1 MAVTSAYYS
10 AAIEDFLKKP
20 DNCIAALARQGAA
33 EGSVEGPQMGAWD
46 QQMDCLQEALR
57 GMRGYLFLEFVV
69 PRIGTRVDAIVVSG
83 PVLFVIEFKMSM
95 ESKAAKKG
103 KLTKR
108 PAISGGY
115 NQVWD
120 YALDLKN
127 FHKASHNLPIVPI
140 LVSSDITK
148 PDTCLSEAASDH
160 VYRPLQTNYA
170 GLRYLMDLATQTIP
184 GPAIDIQEWKE
195 ASYQPTPSII
205 EAAQA
210 VFSGNAVD
218 NILLNEAK
226 ENLGNTFKS
235 VENIIASSKKNGEK
249 AICFVTGVPGAGKTL
264 VGMQIAGKRRAGTQ
278 LEHAT
283 FLSGNMPLV
292 EVLSEALVRDRVQQA
307 RRRGEKCRV
316 GEVRDEVNAL
326 IQHKM
331 HFRDAGLRDRGKPP
345 SDRIVIFDEAQRAW
359 NMQQTRNFMLRK
371 RKKEMRE
378 LKLADFPYSEPEFLL
393 KYMDH
398 HQGWAVVICLVGGG
412 QEIHDGEAGISEWLK
427 TAREKFKEWKVYVSP
442 ELGQSEFQAEDELR
456 ALQGHPKL
464 VEEKELHLAV
474 SNRSFRAENVSL
486 FVRALLDCDRHV
498 ARETLRAFSEKYP
511 IRLTRDI
518 GKAKEWIRK
527 RARGT
532 ERYGVLASSSAHRL
546 KPDAVNVKEAI
557 NSVHWFLNPPEDT
570 RSSFYLEDPAT
581 EFQVQGLELDWA
593 LVAWDGDFRRT
604 GHEWVHRS
612 FVGSDWRKVKKEEH
626 QRYLKNTYR
635 VLLTRARQGMVI
647 YVPMGSRQDPTRR
660 PEYYD
665 GTFEYLEELGIEVI

>member
-1 MAVTSAYYS
+1 MTSAYYS
-10 AAIEDFLKKP
+10 ASIEEFLEKP
-20 DNCIAALARQGAA
+20 DTCIAELARHGAA
-33 EGSVEGPQMGAWD
+33 EGSVEGPQMGAWG

-57 GMRGYLFLEFVV
+57 GMRGQIFLEFVV
-69 PRIGTRVDAIVVSG
+69 PRIGSRVDTIVLCG
-83 PVLFVIEFKMSM
+83 PALFVIEFKMSL
-95 ESKAAKKG
+95 EDKAVKKG
-103 KLTKR
+103 KRTKR
-108 PAISGGY
+108 PALSGGY

-127 FHKASHNLPIVPI
+127 FHKASHDLPIVPI
-140 LVSSDITK
+140 LVSPDITK
-148 PDTCLSEAASDH
+148 PDICLTEAGPDG
-160 VYRPLQTNYA
+160 VYRPLRTNYK
-170 GLRYLMDLATQTIP
+170 GLRKLMDLSRRTIQ
-184 GPAIDIQEWKE
+184 GPVIDIEVWRE
-195 ASYQPTPSII
+195 ASYQPTPSIV

-226 ENLGNTFKS
+226 ENLGKTFRS
-235 VENIIASSKKNGEK
+235 VERIIAASKQRGEK

-264 VGMQIAGKRRAGTQ
+264 VGMQVAGKRRTGSE

-292 EVLSEALVRDRVQQA
+292 EVLSEALVRDRVRQA
-307 RRRGEKCRV
+307 REKGEKCRV
-316 GEVRDEVNAL
+316 GEIRDEVTAL

-359 NMQQTRNFMLRK
+359 NMQQTRNFMIRK
-371 RKKEMRE
+371 RKKEMME
-378 LKLADFPYSEPEFLL
+378 LNLSDFPYSEPEFLL

-442 ELGQSEFQAEDELR
+442 ELDQSEFQAGNELR
-456 ALQGHPKL
+456 ALRGHSKF
-464 VEEKELHLAV
+464 VEEKKLHLAV

-486 FVRALLDCDRHV
+486 FVRALLDFERPL
-498 ARETLRAFSEKYP
+498 AKATLQTFSDKYP

-518 GKAKEWIRK
+518 NNAKGWIR
-527 RARGT
+527 RMARGT
-532 ERYGVLASSSAHRL
+532 ERYGMLASSSAHRL
-546 KPDAVNVKEAI
+546 KPDAVNVKEFI

-593 LVAWDGDFRRT
+593 LVAWDGDFRRS
-604 GHEWVHRS
+604 GNEWLHRS
-612 FVGSDWRKVKKEEH
+612 FVGSGWQRVKKEEH
-626 QRYLKNTYR
+626 QKYLKNTYR

-647 YVPMGSRQDPTRR
+647 YVPRGSQHDPTRS
-660 PEYYD
+660 PDYYNE
-665 GTFEYLEELGIEVI
+665 TFDYLEELGIQVI

>member
-1 MAVTSAYYS
+1 
-10 AAIEDFLKKP
+10 
-20 DNCIAALARQGAA
+20 
-33 EGSVEGPQMGAWD
+33 MGAWD
-46 QQMDCLQEALR
+46 EQMDCLQEALQD
-57 GMRGYLFLEFVV
+57 MRGHILLEFVV
-69 PRIGTRVDAIVVSG
+69 PRIGSRVDVIVLSG
-83 PVLFVIEFKMSM
+83 PALFVMEFKMSL
-95 ESKAAKKG
+95 EGKVAKRG
-103 KLTKR
+103 KPAKR
-108 PAISGGY
+108 PAVGAGY

-127 FHKASHNLPIVPI
+127 FHKASHHLPIVPL
-140 LVSSDITK
+140 LVSPDITK
-148 PDTCLSEAASDH
+148 PDMSLSEAGWDG

-170 GLRYLMDLATQTIP
+170 GLRHLMDLASQTIK
-184 GPAIDIQEWKE
+184 GPDIDIKAWQE
-195 ASYQPTPSII
+195 ASYQPTPSIV

-218 NILLNEAK
+218 NILLNEAR
-226 ENLGNTFKS
+226 ENLGKTFQS
-235 VENIIASSKKNGEK
+235 VEEIIASSKRNGEK

-264 VGMQIAGKRRAGTQ
+264 VGMQVAGKRRESTQ

-307 RRRGEKCRV
+307 KRRGEKCSV
-316 GEVRDEVNAL
+316 SEVRTKVKAL

-331 HFRDAGLRDRGKPP
+331 HFRDAGLRDQGKPP

-359 NMQQTRNFMLRK
+359 NMRHTRNFMLRK

-378 LKLADFPYSEPEFLL
+378 LNLTDFPYSEPEFLL
-393 KYMDH
+393 SYMNH

-442 ELGQSEFQAEDELR
+442 ELGLSEFQAENELQ
-456 ALQGHPKL
+456 ALEAHPTL
-464 VEEKELHLAV
+464 VKEKKLHLAV

-486 FVRALLDCDRHV
+486 FVRALLDFEHQL
-498 ARETLRAFSEKYP
+498 AKETLQEFSEKYP

-518 GKAKEWIRK
+518 GKAKSWIRK
-527 RARGT
+527 MARGT
-532 ERYGVLASSSAHRL
+532 ERYGMLASSSAHRL

-593 LVAWDGDFRRT
+593 LVAWDGDFRRN
-604 GHEWVHRS
+604 GNEWVHRS
-612 FVGSDWRKVKKEEH
+612 FVGSNWNKVKKEEH
-626 QRYLKNTYR
+626 QKYLKNTYR

-647 YVPMGSRQDPTRR
+647 YVPKGSHEDPTRS
-660 PEYYD
+660 PDYYD
-665 GTFEYLEELGIEVI
+665 GTYSYLKEVGVQVI

>member
-1 MAVTSAYYS
+1 
-10 AAIEDFLKKP
+10 
-20 DNCIAALARQGAA
+20 
-33 EGSVEGPQMGAWD
+33 
-46 QQMDCLQEALR
+46 MDCLRKALA
-57 GMRGYLFLEFVV
+57 GMRGHLFLEFVV
-69 PRIGTRVDAIVVSG
+69 PRIGSRIDAVVLSG
-83 PVLFVIEFKMSM
+83 PVLFVIEFKVSM
-95 ESKAAKKG
+95 ESNTAKKE
-103 KLTKR
+103 KRTKK
-108 PAISGGY
+108 ASVAGGY

-127 FHKASHNLPIVPI
+127 FHKASHELPIVPI
-140 LVSSDITK
+140 LVSADVTK
-148 PDTCLSEAASDH
+148 PDMRLSEAASDR

-170 GLRYLMDLATQTIP
+170 GLRHLVDLAKQQIQ
-184 GPAIDIQEWKE
+184 GPAIDIPAWKE
-195 ASYQPTPSII
+195 AGYQPTPSIV

-226 ENLGNTFKS
+226 ENLGKTFQS
-235 VENIIASSKKNGEK
+235 VESIIASSKKSGEK

-264 VGMQIAGKRRAGTQ
+264 VGMQVAGKRRIGSQ

-292 EVLSEALVRDRVQQA
+292 EVLSEALVRDRVLQA
-307 RRRGEKCRV
+307 RKRGEKCRV

-359 NMQQTRNFMLRK
+359 NKQQTRNFMLRK

-378 LKLADFPYSEPEFLL
+378 WKLTDFPYSEPEFLL

-442 ELGQSEFQAEDELR
+442 ELGQSEFQAESELQ
-456 ALQGHPKL
+456 AFQGHPKL
-464 VEEKELHLAV
+464 VEEKKLHLAV

-486 FVRALLDCDRHV
+486 FVRALLDFERQL
-498 ARETLRAFSEKYP
+498 AKETLQAFSDKYP

-518 GKAKEWIRK
+518 GKAKEWIRSM
-527 RARGT
+527 ARGT
-532 ERYGVLASSSAHRL
+532 ERYGMLASSSAHRL

-557 NSVHWFLNPPEDT
+557 NAVHWFLNPSEDT

-593 LVAWDGDFRRT
+593 LVAWDGDFRRS
-604 GHEWVHRS
+604 GNEWVHRS
-612 FVGSDWRKVKKEEH
+612 FVGSKWHKVQKEEH
-626 QRYLKNTYR
+626 QKYLKNTYR

-647 YVPMGSRQDPTRR
+647 YVPRGSDADPTRS
-660 PEYYD
+660 PDYYD
-665 GTFEYLEELGIEVI
+665 GTYSYLKEVGVQVI

>member
-1 MAVTSAYYS
+1 VTSAYYS

-20 DNCIAALARQGAA
+20 DSCIAALARQGAA

-46 QQMDCLQEALR
+46 QQMECLQEALQ
-57 GMRGYLFLEFVV
+57 GMQGHIFLEFVV
-69 PRIGTRVDAIVVSG
+69 PRIGSRVDAIVLSG

-95 ESKAAKKG
+95 EGNTAKKG
-103 KLTKR
+103 KRTTR
-108 PAISGGY
+108 PAVSGGY

-127 FHKASHNLPIVPI
+127 FHKASHHLPIVPI

-148 PDTCLSEAASDH
+148 SDMCLSEAGRDG

-170 GLRYLMDLATQTIP
+170 GLRHLMDLARQTIQ
-184 GPAIDIQEWKE
+184 GPDIDIKAWRE
-195 ASYQPTPSII
+195 ASYQPTPSIV

-226 ENLGNTFKS
+226 ENLGKTFQT
-235 VENIIASSKKNGEK
+235 VEQIIASSRQNGEK

-264 VGMQIAGKRRAGTQ
+264 VGMQVAGKRREGTQ

-292 EVLSEALVRDRVQQA
+292 EVLSEALVRDRVRQA
-307 RRRGEKCRV
+307 RVSGEKCRV
-316 GEVRDEVNAL
+316 GEIRDEVAAL

-331 HFRDAGLRDRGKPP
+331 HFRDAGLRDNGKPP

-359 NMQQTRNFMLRK
+359 NVQQTRNFMLRK

-378 LKLADFPYSEPEFLL
+378 LSLTDFPYSEPEFLL
-393 KYMDH
+393 SYMNH
-398 HQGWAVVICLVGGG
+398 HHGWAVVVCLVGGG

-442 ELGQSEFQAEDELR
+442 ELGLSEFQAENELR
-456 ALQGHPKL
+456 ALEAHPTL
-464 VEEKELHLAV
+464 VKEKKLHLAV

-486 FVRALLDCDRHV
+486 FVRALLDFEHKL
-498 ARETLRAFSEKYP
+498 AKETLQQFSEKYP

-518 GKAKEWIRK
+518 GKAKSWIREM
-527 RARGT
+527 ARGT
-532 ERYGVLASSSAHRL
+532 ERYGMLASSSAHRL
-546 KPDAVNVKEAI
+546 KPDAVNVKEPI
-557 NSVHWFLNPPEDT
+557 NSVHWFLNSADDT

-593 LVAWDGDFRRT
+593 LVAWDGDFRRK
-604 GHEWVHRS
+604 GNEWVHRS
-612 FVGSDWRKVKKEEH
+612 FVGSKWHQVKKEEH
-626 QRYLKNTYR
+626 QKYLKNTYR

-647 YVPMGSRQDPTRR
+647 YVPKGDHEDPTRS

-665 GTFEYLEELGIEVI
+665 GTFGYLEDLGIKVM

>member
-1 MAVTSAYYS
+1 
-10 AAIEDFLKKP
+10 
-20 DNCIAALARQGAA
+20 
-33 EGSVEGPQMGAWD
+33 MGAWD
-46 QQMDCLQEALR
+46 QQMDCLQKALA
-57 GMRGYLFLEFVV
+57 GMRGHIFLEFVV
-69 PRIGTRVDAIVVSG
+69 PRIGSRIDAVVLSG
-83 PVLFVIEFKMSM
+83 PVLFVIEFKVSM
-95 ESKAAKKG
+95 ESNTAKKE
-103 KLTKR
+103 KRTKK
-108 PAISGGY
+108 ASVAGGY

-127 FHKASHNLPIVPI
+127 FHKASHELPIVPI
-140 LVSSDITK
+140 LVSADVTK
-148 PDTCLSEAASDH
+148 PDMRLSEAASDR

-170 GLRYLMDLATQTIP
+170 GLRHLIDLAKQQIQ
-184 GPAIDIQEWKE
+184 GPAIDIPAWKE
-195 ASYQPTPSII
+195 AGYQPTPSIV

-226 ENLGNTFKS
+226 ENLGKTFQS
-235 VENIIASSKKNGEK
+235 VESIIASSKKSGEK

-264 VGMQIAGKRRAGTQ
+264 VGMQVAGKRRIGSQ

-292 EVLSEALVRDRVQQA
+292 EVLSEALVRDRVLQA
-307 RRRGEKCRV
+307 RKRGEKCRV

-359 NMQQTRNFMLRK
+359 NKQQTRNFMLRK

-378 LKLADFPYSEPEFLL
+378 WKLTDFPYSEPEFLL

-442 ELGQSEFQAEDELR
+442 ELGQSEFQAESELQ
-456 ALQGHPKL
+456 AFQGHPKL
-464 VEEKELHLAV
+464 VEEKKLHLAV

-486 FVRALLDCDRHV
+486 FVRALLDFERQL
-498 ARETLRAFSEKYP
+498 AKETLQAFSDKYP

-518 GKAKEWIRK
+518 GKAKEWIRSM
-527 RARGT
+527 ARGT
-532 ERYGVLASSSAHRL
+532 ERYGMLASSSAHRL

-557 NSVHWFLNPPEDT
+557 NSVHWFLNPSEDT

-593 LVAWDGDFRRT
+593 LVAWDGDFRRS
-604 GHEWVHRS
+604 GNEWVHRS
-612 FVGSDWRKVKKEEH
+612 LVGSKWHKVQKEEH
-626 QRYLKNTYR
+626 QKYLKNTYR

-647 YVPMGSRQDPTRR
+647 YVPRGSDADPTRS
-660 PEYYD
+660 PDYYD
-665 GTFEYLEELGIEVI
+665 GTYSYLKEVGVQVI

>member
-1 MAVTSAYYS
+1 M
-10 AAIEDFLKKP
+10 D
-20 DNCIAALARQGAA
+20 LARQGAA

-57 GMRGYLFLEFVV
+57 GMRGHIFLEFVV
-69 PRIGTRVDAIVVSG
+69 PRIGSRVDAIVLSG
-83 PVLFVIEFKMSM
+83 PALFVIEFKMSL
-95 ESKAAKKG
+95 EDKAAKKG
-103 KLTKR
+103 KRTKK
-108 PAISGGY
+108 PAVSGGY

-127 FHKASHNLPIVPI
+127 FHKESHDLPIVPI
-140 LVSSDITK
+140 LVSPDITK
-148 PDTCLSEAASDH
+148 PDMCLSEAGRDG
-160 VYRPLQTNYA
+160 VYRPLMTNYE
-170 GLRYLMDLATQTIP
+170 GLRSLMDLARWTIQ
-184 GPAIDIQEWKE
+184 GPDIDIKAWRE
-195 ASYQPTPSII
+195 ASYQPTPSIV

-226 ENLGNTFKS
+226 ENLGKTFQS
-235 VENIIASSKKNGEK
+235 VEKIITASKQSGEK

-264 VGMQIAGKRRAGTQ
+264 VGMQVAGKRRAGTK

-292 EVLSEALVRDRVQQA
+292 EVLSEALVRDRVRQA
-307 RRRGEKCRV
+307 RQRGEKCRV
-316 GEVRDEVNAL
+316 GEIRDEVTAL

-331 HFRDAGLRDRGKPP
+331 HFRDAGLRDKGKPP

-359 NMQQTRNFMLRK
+359 NMQQTRNFMIRK

-378 LKLADFPYSEPEFLL
+378 LNLSDFPYSEPEFLL
-393 KYMDH
+393 RYMDH

-412 QEIHDGEAGISEWLK
+412 QEIHDGEAGISEWLR
-427 TAREKFKEWKVYVSP
+427 TAREKFKEWKVYISP

-456 ALQGHPKL
+456 AFQGHPKL
-464 VEEKELHLAV
+464 VEQKRLHLAV

-486 FVRALLDCDRHV
+486 FVRALLDFEQPL
-498 ARETLRAFSEKYP
+498 AKETLQAFSDKYP

-518 GKAKEWIRK
+518 SRAKGWIRSM
-527 RARGT
+527 ARGT
-532 ERYGVLASSSAHRL
+532 ERYGMLASSSAHRL

-557 NSVHWFLNPPEDT
+557 NSVHWFLNPSADT

-593 LVAWDGDFRRT
+593 LVAWDGDFRRM
-604 GHEWVHRS
+604 GNEWVHRS
-612 FVGSDWRKVKKEEH
+612 FVGSKWHKVKKEEH
-626 QRYLKNTYR
+626 QKYLKNTYR

-647 YVPMGSRQDPTRR
+647 YVPKGSHEDPTRS
-660 PEYYD
+660 PDYYD
-665 GTFEYLEELGIEVI
+665 GTFDYLEELGIKVI

>member
-1 MAVTSAYYS
+1 MTSAYYS

-20 DNCIAALARQGAA
+20 DSCIAALARQGAA

-46 QQMDCLQEALR
+46 QQMDCLQEALH
-57 GMRGYLFLEFVV
+57 GMPGHILLEFVV
-69 PRIGTRVDAIVVSG
+69 PRIGSRVDVIVLTG
-83 PVLFVIEFKMSM
+83 PVLFVIEFKVSM
-95 ESKAAKKG
+95 EGNAAKKG
-103 KLTKR
+103 KQTRRPVLT
-108 PAISGGY
+108 GGY

-140 LVSSDITK
+140 LVSSEVRK
-148 PDTCLSEAASDH
+148 PDTCLSEAASDR

-170 GLRYLMDLATQTIP
+170 GLRYLMDLARQKIQ
-184 GPAIDIQEWKE
+184 GPDIDIHAWIE
-195 ASYQPTPSII
+195 ASYQPTPSIV

-226 ENLGNTFKS
+226 ENLGKTFQS
-235 VENIIASSKKNGEK
+235 VESIIASSKKSGEK

-264 VGMQIAGKRRAGTQ
+264 VGMQVAGKRRVGTQ

-292 EVLSEALVRDRVQQA
+292 EVLSEALVRDRVLQA
-307 RRRGEKCRV
+307 RKRGEKCRV

-359 NMQQTRNFMLRK
+359 NKQQTRNFMLRK

-378 LKLADFPYSEPEFLL
+378 LKLTDFPYSEPEFLL

-442 ELGQSEFQAEDELR
+442 ELGQSEFQAESELQE
-456 ALQGHPKL
+456 LQGHPKL
-464 VEEKELHLAV
+464 VEEKRLHLAV

-486 FVRALLDCDRHV
+486 FVRALLDFERQL
-498 ARETLRAFSEKYP
+498 AKETLHAFSDKYP

-518 GKAKEWIRK
+518 GKAKEWIRSM
-527 RARGT
+527 ARGT
-532 ERYGVLASSSAHRL
+532 ERYGMLASSSAHRL

-557 NSVHWFLNPPEDT
+557 NSVHWFLNPSEDT

-593 LVAWDGDFRRT
+593 LVAWDGDFRRA
-604 GHEWVHRS
+604 GNEWVHRS
-612 FVGSDWRKVKKEEH
+612 FVGSKWHKVKKDEH

-647 YVPMGSRQDPTRR
+647 YVPRGSDTDPTRS
-660 PEYYD
+660 PDYYD
-665 GTFEYLEELGIEVI
+665 GTYSYLKEVGVPVI